1 MSIVI
6 RPHSAEHVEAVIRFN
21 RRLMA
26 AGTPDWM
33 QIDVGPEASWLPRQN
48 GEKLY
53 NEIFLALENDE
64 VRGAYVLKHQ
74 EFSFGGNQSR
84 SIGYYHHPI
93 SEGMTNKTYAT
104 VGALMI
110 RDALRRQ
117 PFLYAL
123 GMDGYDKPLPRM
135 LKLLGWKDYLV
146 PFYFRVVRPFR
157 FLRQME
163 ALRES
168 GRNRYLMDFAA
179 FSGTG
184 WVGIKAIQA
193 FRALRAVS
201 ASAYSASEV
210 PAFSDWA
217 DDVWNSAKDSYAMAA
232 IRSSE
237 VLKKLYPPSQSHFT
251 RLQVARDGEILG
263 WAVVAE
269 RGPKPRFG
277 NMRVGSVVDC
287 FATPENAP
295 AVVQAA
301 TEVLQGSGF
310 DMIVTN
316 QSCAKWGQAFER
328 AGFLK
333 GPSNFVFAASPQL
346 LDLLSPFDT
355 AKIQTHL
362 TRGDGDGLPRSF

>member
-6 RPHSAEHVEAVIRFN
+6 RPHSAEYVGAVIRFN
-21 RRLMA
+21 RRLIA
-26 AGTPDWM
+26 ARTPDWM
-33 QIDVGPEASWLPRQN
+33 QIDVGPEATWLPKQN

-53 NEIFLALENDE
+53 NEIFLALENNE

-74 EFSFGGNQSR
+74 EFSFDGNQFR

-93 SEGMTNKTYAT
+93 SEGMINKTYAT

-117 PFLYAL
+117 PLLYAL

-135 LKLLGWKDYLV
+135 LKLLGWKDYLI
-146 PFYFRVVRPFR
+146 PFYFRVVHPFR

-184 WVGIKAIQA
+184 WVGIKTIQA
-193 FRALRAVS
+193 FRALRAGV
-201 ASAYSASEV
+201 AAYSLTEV

-217 DDVWNSAKDSYAMAA
+217 DEVWKSAKGSYAMAA
-232 IRSSE
+232 IRDSE
-237 VLKKLYPPSQSHFT
+237 VLKKLYSPSQTHFT
-251 RLQVARDGEILG
+251 RVQVVRDGEILG

-269 RGPKPRFG
+269 RGLRPRFG

-287 FATPENAP
+287 FAAPENAP

-316 QSCAKWGQAFER
+316 QSNAIWGQAFER

-333 GPSNFVFAASPQL
+333 GPSNFVFAISPQL
-346 LDLLSPFDT
+346 SELLSPFDT
-355 AKIQTHL
+355 AKTQTHF